1 MSTIFLANKLI
12 SPTRSGFK
20 PADLRINQ
28 LLSIITSQIFKPFDD
43 ELKIRTVFIDIS
55 KGLEK
60 VWHEWQND
68 ISGELLHIFSDF

>member
-1 MSTIFLANKLI
+1 MSYHFI

-60 VWHEWQND
+60 V
-68 ISGELLHIFSDF
+68 